1 MKHYYDKDNKEL
13 NRYVITVHIDGELW
27 YFKRYAKTETEAK
40 SDFLSFLNNTYKV
53 FVKPEEVTVAED
65 PSFPMAYNGQYKNEG
80 MKMSNF
86 LYKLFILFFAVLMT
100 IIMLPVTFA
109 IMIIEWMCGIFV
121 SSEDE
126 E

>member
-13 NRYVITVHIDGELW
+13 NRYVIIVPIDGELW

-65 PSFPMAYNGQYKNEG
+65 PSFPMEYNGQYKNEG

-126 E
+126 K